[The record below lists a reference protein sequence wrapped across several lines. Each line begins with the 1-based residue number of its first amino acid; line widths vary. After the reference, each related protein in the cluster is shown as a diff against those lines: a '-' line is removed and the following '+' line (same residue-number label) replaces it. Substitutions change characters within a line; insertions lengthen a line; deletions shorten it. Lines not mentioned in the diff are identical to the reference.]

1 MPTTASAT
9 AVTPS
14 LTWPPNTETLAFF
27 LKEKKKDFH
36 VCWLDPFSNNWVVN
50 ILTLHHPINIKL
62 TPAPTLNCN
71 LSQEG
76 MKLLPNDAPKW
87 ILVYRA

>member
-1 MPTTASAT
+1 MFAD
-9 AVTPS
+9 
-14 LTWPPNTETLAFF
+14 WI
-27 LKEKKKDFH
+27 
-36 VCWLDPFSNNWVVN
+36 
-50 ILTLHHPINIKL
+50 ILVIIGWWTSLHHPINIKI

-71 LSQEG
+71 LSQKG